1 MSLFNRDAKGYLDGL
16 EMDEKT
22 LSRFDDAHSAK
33 YLHLCFHPEFIMR
46 VRERDKPLYSTN
58 VGGLYE
64 TSFNDGKLKEEV
76 V

>member
-1 MSLFNRDAKGYLDGL
+1 MFNRNTKGYLDGL

-22 LSRFDDAHSAK
+22 LSRFDDIYSAK

-46 VRERDKPLYSTN
+46 VREKDKPLYPQNS
-58 VGGLYE
+58 GGLRQ
-64 TSFNDGKLKEEV
+64 TTFNYNKWKQEV

>member
-1 MSLFNRDAKGYLDGL
+1 MFDRKAKGYLDDL

-22 LSRFDDAHSAK
+22 ISRFDDVHSAK

-46 VRERDKPLYSTN
+46 VRERDKPLLPQNS
-58 VGGLYE
+58 GGLRQ
-64 TSFNDGKLKEEV
+64 TSFNYDKNKEAV